1 MSGSIFG
8 VIWEISVGYVF
19 LILDVASLLVFPRGD
34 WHRFMTSF
42 VIGNGRISSNR
53 KTYKRG
59 GHSSFCVNVSYGVQ
73 RQGVDCF
80 LRREFSVN
88 YNNTTRKKE
97 TVERIDIAVFPHYPK
112 SGRLAED
119 SVSCYPDVFLCWRHL
134 LLVCAVILSFKLYL
148 LMVNLDKGYT
158 QEGFTWHMFTAV

>member
-53 KTYKRG
+53 KTYERG

-97 TVERIDIAVFPHYPK
+97 RGSILLFSRIIQN
-112 SGRLAED
+112 LED
-119 SVSCYPDVFLCWRHL
+119 WPRILFHVIQMCFFAGGICCWYVL
-134 LLVCAVILSFKLYL
+134 SSLVLSNIY
-148 LMVNLDKGYT
+148 
-158 QEGFTWHMFTAV
+158 